1 MKYNVGDKV
10 RVRKDLVN
18 YSEYGGELFVREMQQ
33 FKGKVVTICRL
44 LDDKYF
50 IREDT
55 SEYAWTNEMLEG
67 IANDAIKPDYYE
79 RSAMQPIEVMQ
90 RIMTAEQFEGFL
102 LGNCIKYRMRCENKG
117 QRDSDMHK
125 SRQYAYW
132 LEMTKEGRIIN
143 PSEDRVPDS
152 YRFKVV

>member
-67 IANDAIKPDYYE
+67 IAHDAIKPHYYQFHGYDVFDIAKHFQLDYPLG
-79 RSAMQPIEVMQ
+79 SALKY
-90 RIMTAEQFEGFL
+90 L
-102 LGNCIKYRMRCENKG
+102 LRAGHKDPAKKVEDLNKCIKCIKR
-117 QRDSDMHK
+117 HI
-125 SRQYAYW
+125 A
-132 LEMTKEGRIIN
+132 LEG
-143 PSEDRVPDS
+143 
-152 YRFKVV
+152 

>member
-18 YSEYGGELFVREMQQ
+18 YSEYGGELFVRGMQQ

-67 IANDAIKPDYYE
+67 LANDAIKATPEY
-79 RSAMQPIEVMQ
+79 
-90 RIMTAEQFEGFL
+90 T
-102 LGNCIKYRMRCENKG
+102 CK
-117 QRDSDMHK
+117 RDSPT
-125 SRQYAYW
+125 
-132 LEMTKEGRIIN
+132 L
-143 PSEDRVPDS
+143 
-152 YRFKVV
+152 

>member
-18 YSEYGGELFVREMQQ
+18 YSEYGGELFVRGMQQ

-67 IANDAIKPDYYE
+67 IANDAIKPDYYQFHGYDVFDIAKHFE
-79 RSAMQPIEVMQ
+79 LDYPLGSALKY
-90 RIMTAEQFEGFL
+90 L
-102 LGNCIKYRMRCENKG
+102 LRAGHKDPAKKVEDLNKCIKCIKRHIE
-117 QRDSDMHK
+117 
-125 SRQYAYW
+125 
-132 LEMTKEGRIIN
+132 LEG
-143 PSEDRVPDS
+143 
-152 YRFKVV
+152 

>member
-18 YSEYGGELFVREMQQ
+18 YSEYGGELFVRGMQQ

-67 IANDAIKPDYYE
+67 IANDAIKPDYYQFHGYDVFDIAKHLE
-79 RSAMQPIEVMQ
+79 LDYPLGSALKY
-90 RIMTAEQFEGFL
+90 L
-102 LGNCIKYRMRCENKG
+102 LRAGHKDPAKKVEDLNKCIKCIKRHIE
-117 QRDSDMHK
+117 
-125 SRQYAYW
+125 
-132 LEMTKEGRIIN
+132 LEG
-143 PSEDRVPDS
+143 
-152 YRFKVV
+152 

>member
-18 YSEYGGELFVREMQQ
+18 YSEYGGELFVRGMQQ

-67 IANDAIKPDYYE
+67 IANDEIKPDYYQFHGYDVFDIAKHFE
-79 RSAMQPIEVMQ
+79 LDYPLGSALKY
-90 RIMTAEQFEGFL
+90 L
-102 LGNCIKYRMRCENKG
+102 LRAGHKDPAKKVEDLNKCIKCIKRHIE
-117 QRDSDMHK
+117 
-125 SRQYAYW
+125 
-132 LEMTKEGRIIN
+132 LEG
-143 PSEDRVPDS
+143 
-152 YRFKVV
+152 